1 MNTITID
8 IGNTRVKVAIFDE
21 NGGLVDL
28 LTDPDLGAV
37 LIANIGANV
46 IYSTVRNLHDV
57 GVFSEGQLHALQLAN
72 AIEFNHLLCKKLS
85 IEIEHIETLGKDR
98 LAGVMGARFLLPG
111 RNVMVVDAGTCLTFD
126 YLTADEKYIG
136 GAISMGVNMRY
147 LSLNHF
153 TIKLPLLSNVGDLAE
168 SIVGIDIGGHTDA
181 AIQSGVLGSVFDE
194 IGSRMDRFKSNY
206 ADSAIIFT
214 GGDAEFL
221 VKHIKNE
228 IFVEP
233 LLVHYGLYHAVQSA

>member
-1 MNTITID
+1 
-8 IGNTRVKVAIFDE
+8 
-21 NGGLVDL
+21 
-28 LTDPDLGAV
+28 
-37 LIANIGANV
+37 
-46 IYSTVRNLHDV
+46 
-57 GVFSEGQLHALQLAN
+57 
-72 AIEFNHLLCKKLS
+72 
-85 IEIEHIETLGKDR
+85 
-98 LAGVMGARFLLPG
+98 
-111 RNVMVVDAGTCLTFD
+111 
-126 YLTADEKYIG
+126 LTADEKYIG
-136 GAISMGVNMRY
+136 GAISMGVNIRY

-153 TIKLPLLSNVGDLAE
+153 TSKLPLLSNVGDLAE